1 MTHPPPYEEI
11 SCCPVSRQLR
21 ARDAGSARSLDAGS
35 DAEDE
40 IIARDPLVREPPP
53 SCRHWLTGR
62 PPRFRARLAR
72 TREKARCECIRDGT
86 ETGKTQTSRYGNRAF
101 GRLTGRAAPPRFLD
115 ALARTK
121 GKLRCEHIFNE
132 RVVQRGYLH
141 RRSIEPPIA

>member
-53 SCRHWLTGR
+53 SCRHWRTGR
-62 PPRFRARLAR
+62 PASLSGQARPHEGESQVRVYSLMERKPGKRRRAD
-72 TREKARCECIRDGT
+72 TGT
-86 ETGKTQTSRYGNRAF
+86 EHSGG
-101 GRLTGRAAPPRFLD
+101 
-115 ALARTK
+115 
-121 GKLRCEHIFNE
+121 
-132 RVVQRGYLH
+132 
-141 RRSIEPPIA
+141 